1 MDPDQTVRMHRLV
14 WIRAGRKATMLVF
27 PWHGSNV
34 FSLIA
39 LYKCIVSI
47 RVMYCVL
54 HTMIITCLGDGRMD
68 SPGHSAQYCTYTLM
82 ENDTKDLLCSII
94 IDKRMTDLK
103 STNMEK
109 EGLIRGLRT
118 LRENRVVVKELVTDA
133 STTIAA
139 MMKNQYPD
147 ITHTFDTWHGAKN
160 FGKKIGAVS
169 SL

>member
-1 MDPDQTVRMHRLV
+1 
-14 WIRAGRKATMLVF
+14 
-27 PWHGSNV
+27 
-34 FSLIA
+34 
-39 LYKCIVSI
+39 
-47 RVMYCVL
+47 
-54 HTMIITCLGDGRMD
+54 MD
-68 SPGHSAQYCTYTLM
+68 SPGHSAQYCNYTLM

-139 MMKNQYPD
+139 MMMYFTYLNCRLHRCFCKRSGTYSWYKEKVPKTYTYVEQLLQD
-147 ITHTFDTWHGAKN
+147 ILHSVATRIEPLRAPVTLTPTDPRKIKRSISGITPPPTKFLMAS
-160 FGKKIGAVS
+160 KKSRIDEK
-169 SL
+169 